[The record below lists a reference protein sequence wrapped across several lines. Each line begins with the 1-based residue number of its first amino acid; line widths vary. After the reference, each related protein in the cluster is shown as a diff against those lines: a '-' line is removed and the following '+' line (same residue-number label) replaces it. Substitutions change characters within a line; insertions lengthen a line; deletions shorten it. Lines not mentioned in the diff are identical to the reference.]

1 MTCSAQRQDIAKYI
15 RLFPHVIILTVT
27 KKCQISL
34 YFNANIHPCVSDR
47 MPTGVR
53 SLVGILYEL
62 VDVPS
67 VLSTPQI
74 PKVIREVGCSL
85 FCCSNVSNYSIGET
99 STYTSIPRRRQ
110 LTSSGGVPSGTLPGQ
125 VTPVTVYRPVTSH
138 YRNRR
143 DILEYSK

>member
-1 MTCSAQRQDIAKYI
+1 MVVCAERGMYEGYRNREKFRLDYARQAI
-15 RLFPHVIILTVT
+15 T

-34 YFNANIHPCVSDR
+34 YLNANIYPCVSDR
-47 MPTGVR
+47 MPTDVR
-53 SLVGILYEL
+53 SLVVILYEL

-99 STYTSIPRRRQ
+99 STYTSILLRAQRARCRAKSPR
-110 LTSSGGVPSGTLPGQ
+110 
-125 VTPVTVYRPVTSH
+125 
-138 YRNRR
+138 
-143 DILEYSK
+143 